1 MTDESTLPLGG
12 PRGPAGIACILEPE
26 QGEGGEGGGDVRL
39 ATSERPSAD
48 MEVDATRGRARERGS
63 AHRTERHNSDFDK
76 KLLHDAASAA
86 AALSAALTPVPSRGR
101 SSPQA
106 TVPEGEGSLDSVRNL
121 HNASPEKKPRLTS
134 KMPVPLHPQ
143 APNFG
148 GPASV
153 NYPPLWHGNPGPAAT
168 GPPSGLPSSGP
179 PPLPAEPGA
188 PTPAPEHFHL
198 DEPSWVAG
206 LRHELRNLAHNQ
218 QSMSAQLLG
227 SGRHLQG
234 IKDEIRELGT
244 GQDALTRRADA
255 QEVSLQQM
263 RDEMKELEREL
274 QALKSAPPTR
284 SVSPAPSRVGG
295 SNTPRSDAQGYRASG
310 EVDELQ
316 IVIGGWNECRRD
328 HIEQDVQDIFGR
340 MNGNALVKQVFIP
353 YVRCGYCRVE
363 INYPEQDIWK
373 MRKLQGVIV
382 QAIKEL
388 GFVSTSPGQERCKF
402 WATRNRS
409 IQDRAK
415 VRAVISTWELCVRHV
430 GDACTDK
437 DWRGKVWVNSVQVLH
452 HVDTKSRP
460 EDTLMLLDSR
470 GTETGW
476 FLDIAQMQACLGI
489 SRDAILAH
497 FGLG

>member
-1 MTDESTLPLGG
+1 MTDESTLPMAG
-12 PRGPAGIACILEPE
+12 PRGPAGIACLLEPE
-26 QGEGGEGGGDVRL
+26 QSDGCEGDDGRVNNSD
-39 ATSERPSAD
+39 RPPAD

-63 AHRTERHNSDFDK
+63 AHRTERHNNDFDK
-76 KLLHDAASAA
+76 KLLNDAASAA
-86 AALSAALTPVPSRGR
+86 AALSAALGPVPSRGR

-121 HNASPEKKPRLTS
+121 HDASPEKKPRLTS
-134 KMPVPLHPQ
+134 KMPAPPQ
-143 APNFG
+143 APSFG
-148 GPASV
+148 GSATTT
-153 NYPPLWHGNPGPAAT
+153 YPPLWHGNPGPAAAPT
-168 GPPSGLPSSGP
+168 PGLPSAGP
-179 PPLPAEPGA
+179 QPHPPASGA
-188 PTPAPEHFHL
+188 PAPAPEHFHL

-206 LRHELRNLAHNQ
+206 LRHELRNLVHNQ
-218 QSMSAQLLG
+218 QNMSAQLLE

-244 GQDALTRRADA
+244 GQDALSRRADA
-255 QEVSLQQM
+255 QEHSMQQM
-263 RDEMKELEREL
+263 RAEMKELEKEL

-295 SNTPRSDAQGYRASG
+295 TGTPRSEAQGYRPSG

-363 INYPEQDIWK
+363 INYPEPDIWK

-388 GFVSTSPGQERCKF
+388 GFTSTSPGQERCKF

-430 GDACTDK
+430 GDACADK

-452 HVDTKSRP
+452 HVDTRPRP

-476 FLDIAQMQACLGI
+476 FLDIVQMQACLGI

-497 FGLG
+497 YGLG

>member
-1 MTDESTLPLGG
+1 MTDESTLPMAG
-12 PRGPAGIACILEPE
+12 PRGPAGIACLLEPE
-26 QGEGGEGGGDVRL
+26 QSDGCEGGDDGRVNNPERL
-39 ATSERPSAD
+39 PAD
-48 MEVDATRGRARERGS
+48 MEVDATRG
-63 AHRTERHNSDFDK
+63 
-76 KLLHDAASAA
+76 
-86 AALSAALTPVPSRGR
+86 
-101 SSPQA
+101 
-106 TVPEGEGSLDSVRNL
+106 
-121 HNASPEKKPRLTS
+121 
-134 KMPVPLHPQ
+134 
-143 APNFG
+143 
-148 GPASV
+148 
-153 NYPPLWHGNPGPAAT
+153 T
-168 GPPSGLPSSGP
+168 G
-179 PPLPAEPGA
+179 
-188 PTPAPEHFHL
+188 
-198 DEPSWVAG
+198 
-206 LRHELRNLAHNQ
+206 
-218 QSMSAQLLG
+218 
-227 SGRHLQG
+227 
-234 IKDEIRELGT
+234 
-244 GQDALTRRADA
+244 
-255 QEVSLQQM
+255 
-263 RDEMKELEREL
+263 
-274 QALKSAPPTR
+274 
-284 SVSPAPSRVGG
+284 
-295 SNTPRSDAQGYRASG
+295 TPRSEAQGYRPSG

-388 GFVSTSPGQERCKF
+388 GFTSTSPGQERCKF

-430 GDACTDK
+430 GDASADK

-452 HVDTKSRP
+452 HVDTRSRP

-489 SRDAILAH
+489 SRDAILSH
-497 FGLG
+497 YGLG